1 LIPSI
6 LLKCTIAESSL
17 ITTELTMKRE
27 EASGFG
33 GVKDQD
39 FQNSEAGLA
48 RLICIS
54 NTNCCAF

>member
-1 LIPSI
+1 
-6 LLKCTIAESSL
+6 
-17 ITTELTMKRE
+17 MQRV

-33 GVKDQD
+33 GVQGQD

-54 NTNCCAF
+54 NTILDCCAV

>member
-1 LIPSI
+1 
-6 LLKCTIAESSL
+6 
-17 ITTELTMKRE
+17 MKRE

-33 GVKDQD
+33 GVKGQD

-48 RLICIS
+48 RLIWIS